1 VYNRYREGEEMNALT
16 PQIIAE
22 VTYGEY
28 VGEEADR
35 DVPVAGAVRD
45 NRDVKPGN
53 LFICIR
59 GARADGHAFAND
71 AFESGAAC
79 CLAQQ
84 AIPEAK
90 GPYVIVGSTLEAIKS
105 LGKYYRSLFDIPVIG
120 ITGSVG
126 KTTAKE
132 LIAAVLGAKLSVLK
146 TEMNM
151 NNELGVP
158 LTLMA
163 LDRRHEAAVIEMGI
177 SDFGE
182 MSELARMVRPA
193 IFVMTNIG
201 YSHIKE
207 LGDLEGV
214 LRAKTEAFAYME
226 PDGTA
231 VLNGDDRLLRDFDPG
246 MRKITFG
253 LGEHNDIR
261 AENVY
266 AEGTGAVEADL
277 VSRTGMFHVKIPA
290 YGSHLAGLAPAAT
303 AVGRLLGLSD
313 DEISRG
319 FLLYT
324 PVEGRSNVTDS
335 GGVTLIDDCYNA
347 NPGSVKAALKSL
359 SELPGR
365 RVAILGDMLNL
376 GEFSGQMHYEIGK
389 FAADCGVDI
398 LLCQGEHAHFI
409 YDGYTYAGGA
419 SARYYPSMDELLTE
433 IHAYIKKGDAVL
445 VKASHDMHF
454 EKLLPVI
461 SGLGDHHAEGHKK
474 TT

>member
-22 VTYGEY
+22 VTNGEY
-28 VGEEADR
+28 VGKEADR

-53 LFICIR
+53 LFVCIR
-59 GARADGHAFAND
+59 GARADGHSFADD
-71 AFESGAAC
+71 AFEKGAAC
-79 CLAQQ
+79 CLAEQ
-84 AIPEAK
+84 AISEAK

-105 LGKYYRSLFDIPVIG
+105 LGKYYRSLFEIPVIG

-132 LIAAVLGAKLSVLK
+132 LIAAVLGAKLRVLK

-158 LTLMA
+158 LTLME
-163 LDRRHEAAVIEMGI
+163 LNEWHEAAVIEMGI

-182 MSELARMVRPA
+182 MSELAKMVRPT

-207 LGDLEGV
+207 LGDLNGV
-214 LRAKTEAFAYME
+214 LRAKTEALAYME
-226 PDGTA
+226 PDGIA
-231 VLNGDDRLLRDFDPG
+231 ILNGDDNLLRDFDPG
-246 MRKITFG
+246 MRKITYG
-253 LGEHNDIR
+253 LGEHNEIR
-261 AENVY
+261 AENICT
-266 AEGTGAVEADL
+266 EGIEAVEADL

-290 YGSHLAGLAPAAT
+290 YGTHLASLAPAA
-303 AVGRLLGLSD
+303 AVVGRMLGLTD
-313 DEISRG
+313 DEIGRG

-324 PVEGRSNVTDS
+324 PVEGRSNVTAS
-335 GGVTLIDDCYNA
+335 AGLTLIDDCYNA
-347 NPGSVKAALKSL
+347 NPGSLKAALKSL

-376 GEFSGQMHYEIGK
+376 GEYSGQMHHDVGK
-389 FAADCGVDI
+389 FAADCGIDI
-398 LLCQGEHAHFI
+398 LICQGEQARFI
-409 YDGYTYAGGA
+409 YDGYTHEGGDLA
-419 SARYYPSMDELLTE
+419 YYYPLMEELLTK
-433 IHAYIKKGDAVL
+433 IPAYIKKGDAVL

-461 SGLGDHHAEGHKK
+461 SGLGDHHAEDHKK
-474 TT
+474 TS